1 MSDTHDEL
9 DAAGVIGTEP
19 ESAYEP
25 ADGEGV
31 VVAEAE
37 AAEASVAGETET
49 ASVTDEPQAPEA
61 PEATEAS
68 AAVDAHV
75 ESPAARQREGDA
87 LVRAP
92 RASVNI
98 KLERFEGPLDL
109 LLHLIKRDEVD
120 IHDIPIA
127 HITQQYLEYIELM
140 RQLDLD
146 VAGEFIVM
154 AATLMRIKAK
164 MLLPVPKVD
173 EEEDEGDP
181 RDELVQRLI
190 EYRLY
195 KEASETLKSQEGV
208 RRSIF
213 ERGMVPTEDDAGPLP
228 LAPATLFDL
237 IDALNRVM
245 ARKPERVV
253 YEVRT
258 ELFDIE
264 DKMSL
269 IYRTVCEGGRLHFS
283 SIMSQ
288 ARARME
294 VVVSFMALLEL
305 VKLGQVI
312 VIQDENFA
320 DILIMPK
327 QPEGN
332 DTDASVEPAIGG

>member
-19 ESAYEP
+19 ESAFEP
-25 ADGEGV
+25 DEGV
-31 VVAEAE
+31 TAE
-37 AAEASVAGETET
+37 AAAVESGT
-49 ASVTDEPQAPEA
+49 AEA
-61 PEATEAS
+61 PVTAEAGGTPEPPAG
-68 AAVDAHV
+68 AIAVDAHV
-75 ESPAARQREGDA
+75 ESPAARSREGEA

-92 RASVNI
+92 RASVSF

-109 LLHLIKRDEVD
+109 LLHLIKRDEID

-127 HITQQYLEYIELM
+127 HITGQYLEYIELM

-146 VAGEFIVM
+146 VAGEFLVM

-195 KEASETLKSQEGV
+195 KEASETLKTQEGV

-294 VVVSFMALLEL
+294 IVVSFMALLEL
-305 VKLGQVI
+305 VKLGQV
-312 VIQDENFA
+312 VVVQDANFA